1 MELGDPL
8 CRIALVEED
17 SQHYF
22 VLTLHHAIYDGW
34 SLGLFMSDVRNAY
47 KRFTT
52 ADPQTNG
59 TVSQRPAYN
68 NFIRH
73 LQTSLTTDT
82 EEYWSSYLG
91 GSSFTTFPTLS
102 SSTREPVA
110 DTTIE
115 MASTV
120 KLQSGITMSTLIRAA
135 LGIVIG
141 RYTDSTDVVFGAVSS
156 GRNIPVAGIEG
167 VIGNTIATVPV
178 RAKFSEEQLIQ
189 DYLEVLQREATD
201 IVPHEQLGLRH
212 IAQMNEA
219 GRAACGFQ
227 TLLIVSPSEEAWLA
241 DSSLGKWELAP
252 EQQNFTT
259 YAVTL
264 ECKISKNEV
273 KFKLDLD
280 SRVVDNWMMKKMLE
294 QLCFILEQL
303 SSASPTEKIGSLNT
317 LTPEHKATLWKWNSL
332 STERITGTIQELFD
346 ERVRARPEAQA
357 VAAWDGSLTYSELDA
372 LSTKLARHLV
382 KLGVGST
389 SIVPLFF
396 EKSMW
401 TVVAV
406 MGVLK
411 TGAAFALVDIGQPE
425 HRMQSIIKR
434 CGSKIVCTSEDS
446 QVWAKT
452 TGLGIHFVV
461 VGPNTLEEW
470 PETGS
475 VQFKPDPSSP
485 LYICFTSGST
495 GEPKGIV
502 IPHASFCAA
511 RHHQLPLLGFDENSR
526 VFDFAGYSF
535 DVAVHNVLTTL
546 TTGGCL
552 CVPSDEQKRTN
563 LSKAMGNMG
572 VNLVNLT
579 QSVARFLEPQLVP
592 SLQTLLLLGEAAN
605 QIDLE
610 RLWGQFKIINTYGPA
625 ECTPISTINA
635 TAASPAAAV
644 GIGKGEGI
652 ATWVV
657 NPDNHERLSPLGA
670 TGELLLEGPILATG
684 YLNDPEKTAAAFIS
698 DPTWLSQGTTTQAG
712 RSGRL
717 YKTGDLVRY
726 QSDGSLLFVGRKDTQ
741 VKIRGQRLELGEVE
755 HNVRECLLVAQEV
768 VTEVII
774 PGGKKDNAMLAAF
787 ITSESLLES
796 QTVHFPAEEFPR
808 FATMKLVRV
817 DRDVSESLTRRLP
830 SYMVPSIYFHLD
842 NIPLTASGKT
852 DRKQLRELG
861 SSLTPPQVAKLR
873 KLTLDEP
880 SQRRP
885 QTQTE
890 LTLQKLWATT
900 MNLDPGTIFVGD
912 SFFRLGGD
920 SIAAMKLVAAA
931 RKSGINFSVSEIFQ
945 HPTLASQAKLGTRNI
960 PVNTEARTNFAL
972 LSRATE
978 KEELRAELAAIYGGK
993 ASDVEDAYPCT
1004 PLQEG
1009 LLSLSAK
1016 SNDYLMQAIFTL
1028 GKDTNPVDLR
1038 AAWEKVVLSTPIL
1051 RTRVV
1056 QHPDLGLVQ
1065 VVCRDGVNWITAQDL
1080 DSYLNWDKE
1089 MSMGLGDRL
1098 SRVASV
1104 DDGSGRVYIVWTV
1117 HHALYDG
1124 WSLRLLAD
1132 NISSVYAGGEV
1143 PTSAP
1148 FSNFVDYIAGVD
1160 ASAAQ
1165 DYWRTYLE
1173 GGEFALF
1180 PSRFVASEHKARY
1193 LTVQRDLDSM
1203 PENADITTST
1213 LLRCALAVVL
1223 SQYTGSNDVLFGC
1236 VVFGRNAAV
1245 NDIEGMVGPTI
1256 ATVPVRVQVL
1266 LNQTI
1271 RRFLSTVQKE
1281 AAEMIAYEQVGLQQ
1295 IAKMSD
1301 NGKRAVGF
1309 QTLLIVQ
1316 PEEEDLSAFEKL
1328 GTWRVRADDD
1338 GLSTYAITIEC
1349 TIRRDRGV
1357 TIKAS
1362 FDNSVLEF
1370 WQVEKLLKQLDI
1382 IRDQLARAGVS
1393 QLLSEVSHAT
1403 EDDVKAIWD
1412 WNRNAPTSAGKSING
1427 TAKGS
1432 LEKSQHKEIMGN
1444 LMSLADM
1451 RLKEGS
1457 VTWIASINDPNH
1469 LVPIGAVG
1477 ELLIEVPRPTIIDVN
1492 ANETTGVDEFIEDPT
1507 WLTQGPHGRHGR
1519 LYKTGQLVRYNRDG
1533 DLFFV
1538 GRKDAQVSIRGR
1550 HAEMRDAVQKE
1561 QQQPLTDM
1569 ELRLRSLW
1577 ADVLAVEADEI
1588 WRDDEF
1594 LLLGGDSI
1602 AAMKLASM
1610 AYRNGLS
1617 LTVPDIFNFPM
1628 LEMQARIMLDV
1639 STRDGTSLGLLAPFS
1654 LLGAKGTSDALSEE
1668 IAALSNLKSSQVED
1682 AYPCTALQEGFMS
1695 LNSRRS
1701 GDYVMQAILK
1711 ISETVQSDFFQDAL
1725 DAIIGAS
1732 PLLRTRIVQHD
1743 TLGLIQVVCRH
1754 NIGWTRAEDLDAYLE
1769 TDKNT
1774 PMGLGDDLA
1783 RFALIANGDTSWL
1796 VCTLHHAIYD
1806 GFSLR
1811 LLSQRV
1817 LDIYQ
1822 QKLAG
1827 KANGIIGSP
1836 ESDLVHFRSFI
1847 HYLVSSKAQA
1857 ERAPET
1863 FWDAYLADGEFSPFP
1878 ILPPGVVEPLAD
1890 EIIEVLLP
1898 TASLMKNTRT
1908 GIATSSTLI
1917 KGALALLINQRTN
1930 SSDVVF
1936 GAVVSG
1942 RNAPVPG
1949 IDAIVG
1955 PTVATVPVRVRFTEE
1970 QSIQEYLEI
1979 IQKDAT
1985 RMIEYE
1991 QTGLQRISKLGDSGK
2006 EACAFQTLLIV
2017 QPEEDD
2023 VFEGSTAFGTW
2034 QTAVEHRG
2042 LATYAVTLEC
2052 LLQKGGSVKVRA
2064 SFDTRVI
2071 KKRTMQVMLEQFGHL
2086 LEQLSIAEPGQ
2097 TVEEV
2102 NTMPTA
2108 HEKMIWS
2115 WNRSVPD
2122 PVNESIP
2129 ELIYKQVIAQ
2139 PEAQAVVGWN
2149 GELSYAQ
2156 LDDLTTTLA
2165 LHLVER
2171 GVGHESPVLL
2181 LFEKS
2186 IWMIVASL
2194 GVLKAGGV
2202 CVPLDPTHTAT
2213 ERRHIIIEKAH
2224 ARFILTSESF
2234 EKSPLPPQC
2243 TAIAVSQERLA
2254 CMRRNSEEQ
2263 SELHP
2268 GLPLIQPNSAAY
2280 IMFTSGS
2287 TGVPKGIVLEHRAL
2301 ATSFHYHGQRLLFKR
2316 DSRVLQF
2323 ASYAFDVSVGDI
2335 LATLLNGGCLCVP
2348 SEEQRMGDLAA
2359 VMEAMGVNMAAL
2371 TPTVSRLLQCERVPS
2386 LKTLV
2391 LGGEPLTSTD
2401 YEKWGHLPNLI
2412 NSYGPTE
2419 ASVVSVSS
2427 RHDDD
2432 MVEKQAIGRALG
2444 CVIWIVN
2451 PSNHD
2456 RLTPIGGIGEL
2467 LIEGDIL
2474 SRGYL
2479 NDKERTAAS
2488 FIQDPTWLLRGGE
2501 GRRGRLYKSG
2511 DLVRLNE
2518 DATLSFISRK
2528 DTQVKIRGL
2537 RVELGEVEHRVSE
2550 KISQAVGHIAV
2561 EVVRPAGE
2569 GSKPALA
2576 AFLAVEAH
2584 NHNGWYKG
2592 LTSLTSDIQV
2602 FEISSDILEA
2612 LHQVLPSYMVPSVF
2626 FRLDILP
2633 LLSSGKTNRRKL
2645 REMIAAVTM
2654 QDLARAQTI
2663 GEQEKRQP
2671 ATETERRLRQIC
2683 ARVLNLDET
2692 RVGVDDSFFRLG
2704 GDSVGAMQ
2712 LSSAVR
2718 TASMGNLPVPD
2729 IFRMKTIS
2737 RLAAV
2742 LDSSGDNR
2750 DDVGYLDDVPSNEP
2764 FPLSPMQNLLLQQ
2777 EGGAIRRV
2785 DQGRFFMLRSRID
2798 PQNITRAIKILVER
2812 HPMLRARFH
2821 QSSSGEWEQSI
2832 SGDVRN
2838 SFYIQHVK
2846 VEGKAIL
2853 PVADMLRS
2861 CREALDIE
2869 NGPLLVVATFDDDDS
2884 QRLFIAIHSLVMDR
2898 VSWRILIQEFEEL
2911 LSDRGVALPSSRTSF
2926 RKWVLAQA
2934 RHVDESLEAEIA
2946 TLIRVEPTLLSYWNI
2961 EPNSNIEGNTCEIKF
2976 TLDGPSTEAILGHC
2990 NDVFATRP
2998 NELMIAALI
3007 HSFAAVFN
3015 DRPIPAVYS
3024 KERGSG
3030 VGGRAVGPSNVIGCF
3045 TTLSPVQVQQ
3055 GQDVSLLDVIRQTKD
3070 FSRARPKNGWLFLAS
3085 RFANASRGEI
3095 NAIDFPAE
3103 IVFDYAGSYQQP
3115 EVGDSVFKHLD
3126 MPKDSGLLGSTNVQR
3141 IAIFQIM
3148 AGVDQSSLTVSLNYP
3163 RGMAREDQVN
3173 RWMREYLSGLKQ
3185 MAHTLQSTPIQST
3198 LSDFP
3203 MAFQSYDDLDDFH
3216 KHLMPKLHVSSLRD
3230 IEDIYPCSPLQEGIL
3245 ISQSKD
3251 RRQYWNSMEVDI
3263 TASDSAVNTARI
3275 EQAWRLLVKRHALL
3289 RALLVNNIPG
3299 NDRTMH
3305 VILRD
3310 PEPEVYHFESE
3321 PVISDGQEITGQSS
3335 NGDSRQ
3341 WLQHR
3346 LSIYRIDAK
3355 HARVRVQ
3362 INHAILDG
3370 YSLDL
3375 LARDFVL
3382 AYKQNE
3388 ISGSGAS
3395 YRDFIEYI
3403 MDQSEDEQEA
3413 FWKKRLEGAE
3423 PCHYPASGHCG
3434 DGTQPLN
3441 IAVPDIDAN
3450 AVHAFCSHWEVTTA
3464 AILQVAWALVLRAYT
3479 GLSAPCF
3486 GTLTSGRDTPIDGVE
3501 SVFGPLIGM
3510 IPSRVNLDNSRQ
3522 VVEVVRD
3529 VQRNY
3534 VDSLRHQSYPLMSV
3548 HRLLK
3553 IGPSGLFNSVI
3564 SFQRGKKDSLEL
3576 ADGSIVRFRS
3586 GQQEIEY
3593 DISIDAIHD
3602 GASIDVLLNF
3612 KPGFVPCVP
3621 AHRLAGAL
3629 SQAIRSITTS
3639 PSLEITNVS
3648 LLAAADIEQLWSWN
3662 ATVPEKVERCVHHLF
3677 EEQAQR
3683 QPEALALSA
3692 WDGEL
3697 TYGDLNSLSS
3707 SLCQHLVARGIGS
3720 GSIVPLCFEKSMWA
3734 LVATLAVLKA
3744 GGAFVPLDPSSPPD
3758 RRQLILQQTDAKL
3771 VLVSRSNANIAI
3783 PDSCAKLILDRG
3795 SLAGLAQSN
3804 GAPASQLN
3812 LPRDPNSMAYII
3824 FTSGSTG
3831 TPKGPVVSHA
3841 AICSAIRHQAQKMGH
3856 ATGLRVYDFASYT
3869 FDASLQGVFMC
3880 LAFGGCVCV
3889 PSEWE
3894 RKNNLTES
3902 MRSMKANIAHLTP
3915 SVARTLERTAL
3926 PDLRTIVL
3934 GGEAP
3939 QDGDKDWPHHI
3950 RVINTYGPAET
3961 TPTSTINSTFQQQGE
3976 ITNMGFAA
3984 GSVTWIVDP
3993 KNHNQLM
4000 PIGSVGELM
4009 TEGPIVGGGYLGELE
4024 KTAAVFIE
4032 NPRWLVKGG
4041 NGQPGRQGRVYK
4053 TGDLVR
4059 YKEDGSLIYIARKDT
4074 QVKVRGQRVELAEIE
4089 HQLRSCMPHASDIV
4103 VDVITPH
4110 GESNTTIVAAFISTQ
4125 SLGMEKSSPR
4135 AATKFVAVAPGIE
4148 LMTPDTAVESRLAA
4162 SLPSYM
4168 IPSVYFHVANMPLT
4182 SSGKTDRRRLKHEL
4196 SALSAEELAALRTKT
4211 DREKRPPRT
4220 EMERSLRD
4228 IWAGLLNV
4236 NPSSIGIDDSFIRL
4250 GGDSIAAMKVV
4261 GEARKVGLNL
4271 EVADMFRH
4279 PSLEL
4284 VASQGIQ
4291 HDASRDL
4298 IPRIEHNEPVEQ
4310 SFAQE
4315 RLWFL
4320 EQLYPGL
4327 VWYNMPC
4334 ILRIHGSLQLD
4345 ALSKTIKAI
4354 QSRHETLRTTFYT
4367 QDGVNLQHV
4376 NPVSTEELSVVQI
4389 ARDGPAL
4396 ADAIRRDV
4404 STPFDLRTEPGCRI
4418 VVYGLDENDHILS
4431 VILHH
4436 IISDGW
4442 SNDVLQREMA
4452 TFYSAFVRNENPL
4465 DSISPLP
4472 IQYRDYSVWQRQQEQ
4487 IDEHQRQLEYWVE
4500 QLHSSQPAVLLA
4512 DKPRPATLSGN
4523 ALLEEITIDGRL
4535 FDDIKHFCRKNS
4547 VTPFVLLLA
4556 AFRATHYLL
4565 TGSTDAT
4572 IGTPN
4577 ANRNRWEVKDI
4588 IGFFVNL
4595 QCIRI
4600 KIEDQSFEEL
4610 ISHVQSTVA
4619 ASFDNQDVPFE
4630 KIVAKLQE
4638 GRDLSRHPVAQIMFA
4653 LHSYEGLG
4661 NFTFEGTETEA
4672 MTFAAATRYDLE
4684 VHVFQEPERF
4694 RVVASFSTDLYE
4706 PETLINMLSLF
4717 RRVLTRGIAEPTV
4730 GVSRLLQLSE
4740 NESVAAIGTSL
4751 SQAGD
4756 KQFSQSYSV
4765 IDAFRQQVIASPDR
4779 IAIEDQTTELTYAQ
4793 LEAES
4798 DIFAHRLNDCSLPAE
4813 TPVAIYSRWSCQTI
4827 VAIFGVLKANLAYVP
4842 LDSSLPAARI
4852 DSILKAISP
4861 GRILVLVESDTEFP
4875 LLQHDGADLVR
4886 LPLQESSLKHIHP
4899 TLNGHAAVTTT
4910 PSATSL
4916 ACILPMLDSPEGTFH
4931 ATIEHRGIS
4940 RLATDNHAP
4949 QALLLKASRVALMT
4963 SMSHDSS
4970 LLEMYG
4976 PLLQGGTLVCTT
4988 LPSALNWRIL
4998 SSQFEERRIEVAN
5011 FTTTLLRQCLF
5022 EHPSTLSKLR
5032 ILLVHGG
5039 FLEHSEVHTLQELL
5053 PGKFYQT
5060 YGRPELSGVNFLHG
5074 PSLKE
5079 RSANG
5084 LPIGRA
5090 TLGSEAQILDPVSLQ
5105 PVPLGVLG
5113 ELVVTGDGIARVPTE
5128 GVGATSRFI
5137 QLLRN
5142 GQRVDAYRT
5151 GDYGR
5156 QRPTDGLLEIV
5167 RRETDQMDLRSH
5179 RVDGGVIESI
5189 LREHSRISDAAVVV
5203 QKLGQNENQTLQLAS
5218 FVTLNDDEVEE
5229 EQRQDERPDRDANR
5243 QVELWEAVFNTEMYG
5258 EIDSMQAETLGRD
5271 FLGWNS
5277 AYDGNN
5283 ISRDHMNEWLDD
5295 TIAAILNGGVAGDVL
5310 EVGTGSG
5317 MILFNLA
5324 KGMRSYIGIEPSE
5337 RALDFI
5343 VKSAKTIPSLQ
5354 NKLQMIKGTAAD
5366 VSKLRGLATPTLAVI
5381 NSVAQYFPSQ
5391 KYLLK
5396 VVEDLFLHESIETI
5410 FFGDIRSHA
5419 LRRQFQATKAMV
5431 TLGESVDKEGLRRA
5445 MEEIERTE
5453 RELLIDPA
5461 FFTALTSVYPNQ
5473 IRHVEILPKRVR
5485 GINELSCYRYSAV
5498 LHLRSRQ
5505 SEQQKIYEIRSNSW
5519 IDFVREK
5526 LDGKSLFQLLRSA
5539 PKTTTIA
5546 VGNIPYKYTFFE
5558 RLLVD
5563 SLEFNAAEPINGGAW
5578 ASAVRTSAQECPSLS
5593 AIDLVDVAQ
5602 SAGWRVEISWAQQSS
5617 RNGALD
5623 AVFHNYVLSESNGRV
5638 LFNFPTDHGDRPLH
5652 SLSNHP
5658 LRQQLKQKV
5667 QGQLLAKMKSR
5678 VPYYMVPQTI
5688 KVLDALPLGL
5698 DGHIDRQAL
5707 AQETQQ
5713 PLAITTKRQPTTK
5726 MEDELQVIWSQVLAL
5741 DRMAI
5746 GLDDSFFQLGG
5757 DSISAMRVVAD
5768 ARKIG
5773 IDMTVADIF
5782 RYDTVAALSQQL
5794 QFNTVAF
5801 NDNVNVKEDILLD
5814 ATTKEILLE
5823 EINSLDHMVSSR
5835 DIADILP
5842 ATNFQEKTVVDGIA
5856 GGQFCNYFHLD
5867 LGKMLNLK
5875 RLKISCLDTIERFP
5889 ILRTC
5894 FLRLRDQYWQV
5905 VVHQIRQPL
5914 RVVDV
5919 RADLDQSFHE
5929 FCQRDM
5935 KTCDPNSPPTAFVLL
5950 KHKEQ
5955 GYRLV
5960 VRLSHAQY
5968 DGVCLPVIFE
5978 SLIATYNSRP
5988 LAPIPTFSTLL
5999 SYSSRHR
6006 QKYLEYWTNVLK
6018 DCPPPPVW
6026 PKTLFLTQPSET
6038 RPVLISATKETSL
6051 PKMPG
6056 KVTSATLANAAWAVL
6071 MSRITGSSD
6080 VVYGYVVAGRN
6091 SSLHGVER
6099 IVGPCLN
6106 LIPIRARISLMQTP
6120 ERLLESITQ
6129 QFVQVGETDSLG
6141 FKDILENC
6149 TSWPSKTD
6157 FASVIQFQNID
6168 ENPRFMFHDTESR
6181 VQAFE
6186 NPNPT
6191 PPAAPSLSVMFYP
6204 RGDQLVINLRSNS
6217 NIMTAEVANILLDCL
6232 CKIKDCIASDL
6243 QGSLFDLIEGIEITM

>member
-1 MELGDPL
+1 M
-8 CRIALVEED
+8 
-17 SQHYF
+17 
-22 VLTLHHAIYDGW
+22 
-34 SLGLFMSDVRNAY
+34 
-47 KRFTT
+47 
-52 ADPQTNG
+52 
-59 TVSQRPAYN
+59 
-68 NFIRH
+68 
-73 LQTSLTTDT
+73 
-82 EEYWSSYLG
+82 
-91 GSSFTTFPTLS
+91 
-102 SSTREPVA
+102 
-110 DTTIE
+110 
-115 MASTV
+115 
-120 KLQSGITMSTLIRAA
+120 
-135 LGIVIG
+135 
-141 RYTDSTDVVFGAVSS
+141 
-156 GRNIPVAGIEG
+156 
-167 VIGNTIATVPV
+167 
-178 RAKFSEEQLIQ
+178 
-189 DYLEVLQREATD
+189 
-201 IVPHEQLGLRH
+201 
-212 IAQMNEA
+212 
-219 GRAACGFQ
+219 
-227 TLLIVSPSEEAWLA
+227 
-241 DSSLGKWELAP
+241 
-252 EQQNFTT
+252 
-259 YAVTL
+259 
-264 ECKISKNEV
+264 
-273 KFKLDLD
+273 
-280 SRVVDNWMMKKMLE
+280 
-294 QLCFILEQL
+294 
-303 SSASPTEKIGSLNT
+303 
-317 LTPEHKATLWKWNSL
+317 
-332 STERITGTIQELFD
+332 
-346 ERVRARPEAQA
+346 
-357 VAAWDGSLTYSELDA
+357 
-372 LSTKLARHLV
+372 
-382 KLGVGST
+382 
-389 SIVPLFF
+389 
-396 EKSMW
+396 
-401 TVVAV
+401 
-406 MGVLK
+406 
-411 TGAAFALVDIGQPE
+411 
-425 HRMQSIIKR
+425 
-434 CGSKIVCTSEDS
+434 
-446 QVWAKT
+446 
-452 TGLGIHFVV
+452 
-461 VGPNTLEEW
+461 
-470 PETGS
+470 
-475 VQFKPDPSSP
+475 
-485 LYICFTSGST
+485 
-495 GEPKGIV
+495 
-502 IPHASFCAA
+502 
-511 RHHQLPLLGFDENSR
+511 
-526 VFDFAGYSF
+526 
-535 DVAVHNVLTTL
+535 
-546 TTGGCL
+546 
-552 CVPSDEQKRTN
+552 
-563 LSKAMGNMG
+563 
-572 VNLVNLT
+572 
-579 QSVARFLEPQLVP
+579 
-592 SLQTLLLLGEAAN
+592 
-605 QIDLE
+605 
-610 RLWGQFKIINTYGPA
+610 
-625 ECTPISTINA
+625 
-635 TAASPAAAV
+635 
-644 GIGKGEGI
+644 
-652 ATWVV
+652 
-657 NPDNHERLSPLGA
+657 
-670 TGELLLEGPILATG
+670 
-684 YLNDPEKTAAAFIS
+684 
-698 DPTWLSQGTTTQAG
+698 
-712 RSGRL
+712 
-717 YKTGDLVRY
+717 
-726 QSDGSLLFVGRKDTQ
+726 
-741 VKIRGQRLELGEVE
+741 
-755 HNVRECLLVAQEV
+755 
-768 VTEVII
+768 
-774 PGGKKDNAMLAAF
+774 
-787 ITSESLLES
+787 
-796 QTVHFPAEEFPR
+796 
-808 FATMKLVRV
+808 
-817 DRDVSESLTRRLP
+817 
-830 SYMVPSIYFHLD
+830 
-842 NIPLTASGKT
+842 
-852 DRKQLRELG
+852 
-861 SSLTPPQVAKLR
+861 
-873 KLTLDEP
+873 
-880 SQRRP
+880 
-885 QTQTE
+885 
-890 LTLQKLWATT
+890 
-900 MNLDPGTIFVGD
+900 
-912 SFFRLGGD
+912 
-920 SIAAMKLVAAA
+920 
-931 RKSGINFSVSEIFQ
+931 
-945 HPTLASQAKLGTRNI
+945 
-960 PVNTEARTNFAL
+960 
-972 LSRATE
+972 
-978 KEELRAELAAIYGGK
+978 
-993 ASDVEDAYPCT
+993 
-1004 PLQEG
+1004 
-1009 LLSLSAK
+1009 
-1016 SNDYLMQAIFTL
+1016 
-1028 GKDTNPVDLR
+1028 
-1038 AAWEKVVLSTPIL
+1038 
-1051 RTRVV
+1051 
-1056 QHPDLGLVQ
+1056 
-1065 VVCRDGVNWITAQDL
+1065 
-1080 DSYLNWDKE
+1080 
-1089 MSMGLGDRL
+1089 
-1098 SRVASV
+1098 
-1104 DDGSGRVYIVWTV
+1104 
-1117 HHALYDG
+1117 
-1124 WSLRLLAD
+1124 
-1132 NISSVYAGGEV
+1132 
-1143 PTSAP
+1143 
-1148 FSNFVDYIAGVD
+1148 
-1160 ASAAQ
+1160 
-1165 DYWRTYLE
+1165 
-1173 GGEFALF
+1173 
-1180 PSRFVASEHKARY
+1180 
-1193 LTVQRDLDSM
+1193 
-1203 PENADITTST
+1203 
-1213 LLRCALAVVL
+1213 
-1223 SQYTGSNDVLFGC
+1223 
-1236 VVFGRNAAV
+1236 
-1245 NDIEGMVGPTI
+1245 
-1256 ATVPVRVQVL
+1256 
-1266 LNQTI
+1266 
-1271 RRFLSTVQKE
+1271 
-1281 AAEMIAYEQVGLQQ
+1281 
-1295 IAKMSD
+1295 
-1301 NGKRAVGF
+1301 
-1309 QTLLIVQ
+1309 
-1316 PEEEDLSAFEKL
+1316 
-1328 GTWRVRADDD
+1328 
-1338 GLSTYAITIEC
+1338 
-1349 TIRRDRGV
+1349 
-1357 TIKAS
+1357 
-1362 FDNSVLEF
+1362 
-1370 WQVEKLLKQLDI
+1370 
-1382 IRDQLARAGVS
+1382 
-1393 QLLSEVSHAT
+1393 
-1403 EDDVKAIWD
+1403 
-1412 WNRNAPTSAGKSING
+1412 
-1427 TAKGS
+1427 
-1432 LEKSQHKEIMGN
+1432 
-1444 LMSLADM
+1444 
-1451 RLKEGS
+1451 
-1457 VTWIASINDPNH
+1457 
-1469 LVPIGAVG
+1469 
-1477 ELLIEVPRPTIIDVN
+1477 
-1492 ANETTGVDEFIEDPT
+1492 
-1507 WLTQGPHGRHGR
+1507 
-1519 LYKTGQLVRYNRDG
+1519 
-1533 DLFFV
+1533 
-1538 GRKDAQVSIRGR
+1538 
-1550 HAEMRDAVQKE
+1550 
-1561 QQQPLTDM
+1561 
-1569 ELRLRSLW
+1569 
-1577 ADVLAVEADEI
+1577 
-1588 WRDDEF
+1588 
-1594 LLLGGDSI
+1594 
-1602 AAMKLASM
+1602 
-1610 AYRNGLS
+1610 
-1617 LTVPDIFNFPM
+1617 
-1628 LEMQARIMLDV
+1628 
-1639 STRDGTSLGLLAPFS
+1639 
-1654 LLGAKGTSDALSEE
+1654 
-1668 IAALSNLKSSQVED
+1668 
-1682 AYPCTALQEGFMS
+1682 
-1695 LNSRRS
+1695 
-1701 GDYVMQAILK
+1701 
-1711 ISETVQSDFFQDAL
+1711 
-1725 DAIIGAS
+1725 
-1732 PLLRTRIVQHD
+1732 
-1743 TLGLIQVVCRH
+1743 
-1754 NIGWTRAEDLDAYLE
+1754 
-1769 TDKNT
+1769 
-1774 PMGLGDDLA
+1774 
-1783 RFALIANGDTSWL
+1783 
-1796 VCTLHHAIYD
+1796 
-1806 GFSLR
+1806 
-1811 LLSQRV
+1811 
-1817 LDIYQ
+1817 
-1822 QKLAG
+1822 
-1827 KANGIIGSP
+1827 
-1836 ESDLVHFRSFI
+1836 
-1847 HYLVSSKAQA
+1847 
-1857 ERAPET
+1857 
-1863 FWDAYLADGEFSPFP
+1863 
-1878 ILPPGVVEPLAD
+1878 
-1890 EIIEVLLP
+1890 
-1898 TASLMKNTRT
+1898 
-1908 GIATSSTLI
+1908 
-1917 KGALALLINQRTN
+1917 
-1930 SSDVVF
+1930 
-1936 GAVVSG
+1936 
-1942 RNAPVPG
+1942 
-1949 IDAIVG
+1949 
-1955 PTVATVPVRVRFTEE
+1955 
-1970 QSIQEYLEI
+1970 
-1979 IQKDAT
+1979 
-1985 RMIEYE
+1985 
-1991 QTGLQRISKLGDSGK
+1991 
-2006 EACAFQTLLIV
+2006 
-2017 QPEEDD
+2017 
-2023 VFEGSTAFGTW
+2023 
-2034 QTAVEHRG
+2034 
-2042 LATYAVTLEC
+2042 
-2052 LLQKGGSVKVRA
+2052 
-2064 SFDTRVI
+2064 
-2071 KKRTMQVMLEQFGHL
+2071 
-2086 LEQLSIAEPGQ
+2086 
-2097 TVEEV
+2097 
-2102 NTMPTA
+2102 
-2108 HEKMIWS
+2108 
-2115 WNRSVPD
+2115 
-2122 PVNESIP
+2122 
-2129 ELIYKQVIAQ
+2129 
-2139 PEAQAVVGWN
+2139 
-2149 GELSYAQ
+2149 
-2156 LDDLTTTLA
+2156 
-2165 LHLVER
+2165 
-2171 GVGHESPVLL
+2171 
-2181 LFEKS
+2181 
-2186 IWMIVASL
+2186 
-2194 GVLKAGGV
+2194 
-2202 CVPLDPTHTAT
+2202 
-2213 ERRHIIIEKAH
+2213 
-2224 ARFILTSESF
+2224 
-2234 EKSPLPPQC
+2234 
-2243 TAIAVSQERLA
+2243 
-2254 CMRRNSEEQ
+2254 
-2263 SELHP
+2263 
-2268 GLPLIQPNSAAY
+2268 
-2280 IMFTSGS
+2280 
-2287 TGVPKGIVLEHRAL
+2287 
-2301 ATSFHYHGQRLLFKR
+2301 
-2316 DSRVLQF
+2316 
-2323 ASYAFDVSVGDI
+2323 
-2335 LATLLNGGCLCVP
+2335 
-2348 SEEQRMGDLAA
+2348 
-2359 VMEAMGVNMAAL
+2359 
-2371 TPTVSRLLQCERVPS
+2371 
-2386 LKTLV
+2386 
-2391 LGGEPLTSTD
+2391 
-2401 YEKWGHLPNLI
+2401 
-2412 NSYGPTE
+2412 
-2419 ASVVSVSS
+2419 
-2427 RHDDD
+2427 
-2432 MVEKQAIGRALG
+2432 
-2444 CVIWIVN
+2444 
-2451 PSNHD
+2451 
-2456 RLTPIGGIGEL
+2456 
-2467 LIEGDIL
+2467 
-2474 SRGYL
+2474 
-2479 NDKERTAAS
+2479 
-2488 FIQDPTWLLRGGE
+2488 
-2501 GRRGRLYKSG
+2501 
-2511 DLVRLNE
+2511 
-2518 DATLSFISRK
+2518 
-2528 DTQVKIRGL
+2528 
-2537 RVELGEVEHRVSE
+2537 
-2550 KISQAVGHIAV
+2550 
-2561 EVVRPAGE
+2561 
-2569 GSKPALA
+2569 
-2576 AFLAVEAH
+2576 
-2584 NHNGWYKG
+2584 
-2592 LTSLTSDIQV
+2592 
-2602 FEISSDILEA
+2602 
-2612 LHQVLPSYMVPSVF
+2612 
-2626 FRLDILP
+2626 
-2633 LLSSGKTNRRKL
+2633 
-2645 REMIAAVTM
+2645 
-2654 QDLARAQTI
+2654 
-2663 GEQEKRQP
+2663 
-2671 ATETERRLRQIC
+2671 
-2683 ARVLNLDET
+2683 
-2692 RVGVDDSFFRLG
+2692 
-2704 GDSVGAMQ
+2704 
-2712 LSSAVR
+2712 
-2718 TASMGNLPVPD
+2718 
-2729 IFRMKTIS
+2729 
-2737 RLAAV
+2737 
-2742 LDSSGDNR
+2742 
-2750 DDVGYLDDVPSNEP
+2750 
-2764 FPLSPMQNLLLQQ
+2764 
-2777 EGGAIRRV
+2777 
-2785 DQGRFFMLRSRID
+2785 
-2798 PQNITRAIKILVER
+2798 
-2812 HPMLRARFH
+2812 
-2821 QSSSGEWEQSI
+2821 
-2832 SGDVRN
+2832 
-2838 SFYIQHVK
+2838 
-2846 VEGKAIL
+2846 
-2853 PVADMLRS
+2853 
-2861 CREALDIE
+2861 
-2869 NGPLLVVATFDDDDS
+2869 
-2884 QRLFIAIHSLVMDR
+2884 
-2898 VSWRILIQEFEEL
+2898 
-2911 LSDRGVALPSSRTSF
+2911 
-2926 RKWVLAQA
+2926 
-2934 RHVDESLEAEIA
+2934 
-2946 TLIRVEPTLLSYWNI
+2946 
-2961 EPNSNIEGNTCEIKF
+2961 
-2976 TLDGPSTEAILGHC
+2976 
-2990 NDVFATRP
+2990 
-2998 NELMIAALI
+2998 
-3007 HSFAAVFN
+3007 
-3015 DRPIPAVYS
+3015 
-3024 KERGSG
+3024 
-3030 VGGRAVGPSNVIGCF
+3030 
-3045 TTLSPVQVQQ
+3045 
-3055 GQDVSLLDVIRQTKD
+3055 
-3070 FSRARPKNGWLFLAS
+3070 
-3085 RFANASRGEI
+3085 
-3095 NAIDFPAE
+3095 
-3103 IVFDYAGSYQQP
+3103 
-3115 EVGDSVFKHLD
+3115 
-3126 MPKDSGLLGSTNVQR
+3126 
-3141 IAIFQIM
+3141 
-3148 AGVDQSSLTVSLNYP
+3148 
-3163 RGMAREDQVN
+3163 
-3173 RWMREYLSGLKQ
+3173 
-3185 MAHTLQSTPIQST
+3185 
-3198 LSDFP
+3198 
-3203 MAFQSYDDLDDFH
+3203 
-3216 KHLMPKLHVSSLRD
+3216 
-3230 IEDIYPCSPLQEGIL
+3230 
-3245 ISQSKD
+3245 
-3251 RRQYWNSMEVDI
+3251 
-3263 TASDSAVNTARI
+3263 
-3275 EQAWRLLVKRHALL
+3275 
-3289 RALLVNNIPG
+3289 
-3299 NDRTMH
+3299 
-3305 VILRD
+3305 
-3310 PEPEVYHFESE
+3310 
-3321 PVISDGQEITGQSS
+3321 
-3335 NGDSRQ
+3335 
-3341 WLQHR
+3341 
-3346 LSIYRIDAK
+3346 
-3355 HARVRVQ
+3355 
-3362 INHAILDG
+3362 
-3370 YSLDL
+3370 
-3375 LARDFVL
+3375 
-3382 AYKQNE
+3382 
-3388 ISGSGAS
+3388 
-3395 YRDFIEYI
+3395 
-3403 MDQSEDEQEA
+3403 
-3413 FWKKRLEGAE
+3413 
-3423 PCHYPASGHCG
+3423 
-3434 DGTQPLN
+3434 
-3441 IAVPDIDAN
+3441 
-3450 AVHAFCSHWEVTTA
+3450 
-3464 AILQVAWALVLRAYT
+3464 
-3479 GLSAPCF
+3479 
-3486 GTLTSGRDTPIDGVE
+3486 
-3501 SVFGPLIGM
+3501 
-3510 IPSRVNLDNSRQ
+3510 
-3522 VVEVVRD
+3522 
-3529 VQRNY
+3529 
-3534 VDSLRHQSYPLMSV
+3534 
-3548 HRLLK
+3548 
-3553 IGPSGLFNSVI
+3553 
-3564 SFQRGKKDSLEL
+3564 
-3576 ADGSIVRFRS
+3576 
-3586 GQQEIEY
+3586 
-3593 DISIDAIHD
+3593 
-3602 GASIDVLLNF
+3602 
-3612 KPGFVPCVP
+3612 
-3621 AHRLAGAL
+3621 
-3629 SQAIRSITTS
+3629 
-3639 PSLEITNVS
+3639 
-3648 LLAAADIEQLWSWN
+3648 
-3662 ATVPEKVERCVHHLF
+3662 HHLF

-3697 TYGDLNSLSS
+3697 TYGNLDSLSS

-3783 PDSCAKLILDRG
+3783 PDSYAKLILDRG

-3804 GAPASQLN
+3804 GAPASQPH

-4135 AATKFVAVAPGIE
+4135 AATKFVTVAPGIE

-4418 VVYGLDENDHILS
+4418 VVYRLDENDHILS

-4535 FDDIKHFCRKNS
+4535 FDGIKHFCRKNS

-4684 VHVFQEPERF
+4684 VHVFQEPERL

-4798 DIFAHRLNDCSLPAE
+4798 EIFAHRLNDCSLPAE

-4861 GRILVLVESDTEFP
+4861 GRILVLVESDIEFP

-4916 ACILPMLDSPEGTFH
+4916 ACILPMLDSSEGTFH

-5011 FTTTLLRQCLF
+5011 FTTTLLRQCLL

-5431 TLGESVDKEGLRRA
+5431 TLGESVDKEGLSRA

-5623 AVFHNYVLSESNGRV
+5623 AVFHNYALSESNGRV

-5823 EINSLDHMVSSR
+5823 EINSLDHMISSR

-5929 FCQRDM
+5929 FCHRDM

-6006 QKYLEYWTNVLK
+6006 QKYLEYWTKVLK

-6168 ENPRFMFHDTESR
+6168 ENPKFMFHDTESR

-6191 PPAAPSLSVMFYP
+6191 PPAAPSLGVMFYP